1 MPSLFHIDLGLID
14 EYDGFLSDVLKW
26 TSILFTLHL
35 FKVIGGSARFFNG
48 EFIQNC
54 LIATTGL
61 ALYHLVIKKTVR
73 FVYNENEEGFSGTVR
88 LFVPKSK
95 KKKPTQ
101 KNKRLKKLSS

>member
-26 TSILFTLHL
+26 SSIIFTLHL
-35 FKVIGGSARFFNG
+35 FKVIGGSAKLFNA
-48 EFIQNC
+48 ELLQNC

-73 FVYNENEEGFSGTVR
+73 FVYNENEEGFSGTIR

-95 KKKPTQ
+95 KKNASSK
-101 KNKRLKKLSS
+101 KNKNKKEL

>member
-26 TSILFTLHL
+26 FSILFTLHL
-35 FKVIGGSARFFNG
+35 FKVIGGSSRLFNG

-54 LIATTGL
+54 LVATTGL
-61 ALYHLVIKKTVR
+61 ALYHLVIKKTIR
-73 FVYNENEEGFSGTVR
+73 FVYNENEEGFSGTIR

-95 KKKPTQ
+95 KKGSK
-101 KNKRLKKLSS
+101 KRIKKST